1 MKIDKRIEKIV
12 FKMKQLG
19 KKLETGKEIKFQ
31 NEIKLIKKL
40 LSEEDLTG
48 EELEYYLKEMGISWK
63 KSQNMLKR
71 HDIYTRCRKRK
82 GKRTILN
89 LSMRL
94 IYKMLKLTPETLEDL
109 LDLINNGATA
119 GNVKEYLKKYFPED
133 VIEVSKENVMKIHTK
148 VKTKMSSLKVSKLTT
163 KEIERLYNFLGKA
176 DEVLK
181 NYIKPRKGYN
191 KYMESLDTIMIS

>member
-148 VKTKMSSLKVSKLTT
+148 VKTKMSSLKVSKLTS